1 MHMRVC
7 MCMCKVLL
15 LLGISETDNP
25 QVIGNE
31 EYLYLV
37 KAHHMAMQ
45 HAY

>member
-1 MHMRVC
+1 MYV
-7 MCMCKVLL
+7 CMCKVLL

-45 HAY
+45 YAFD

>member
-1 MHMRVC
+1 
-7 MCMCKVLL
+7 MCVDECNANAML

-45 HAY
+45 YAY

>member
-1 MHMRVC
+1 

-45 HAY
+45 YAFD